1 MEFSTHYLLMAD
13 HAMLQKLVM
22 SRIKPL
28 GLTTGQP
35 ESAGFPAGQ
44 HDGAM
49 QKDIAKGCH
58 IEPSSLSTIL
68 GGTERAGLLER
79 RARDEN
85 RRTVYVRLTD
95 LGREQ
100 CRRLNAIF
108 AAAEEEALARLLTAG
123 DAAGTDH
130 ARAYLSQSKQLK
142 GDKIRSSMV
151 CTCCISCGEKP
162 RSASS
167 SAAAKIAFKRRHCS
181 RPRSVRRTYT
191 VRRFSSRVLRSSS
204 PARSIPPRMVESEER
219 LDMAALG
226 DILLHGAVSEH
237 AGNPAAFGLSQ
248 WSGPS
253 GCDARHDKVSAAW
266 HGQP

>member
-28 GLTTGQP
+28 GLTTD
-35 ESAGFPAGQ
+35 

-68 GGTERAGLLER
+68 GGMERAGLLER
-79 RARDEN
+79 STRDEN

-108 AAAEEEALARLLTAG
+108 AAAEEEALRGFSPQEMQQVQTLL
-123 DAAGTDH
+123 
-130 ARAYLSQSKQLK
+130 
-142 GDKIRSSMV
+142 
-151 CTCCISCGEKP
+151 
-162 RSASS
+162 
-167 SAAAKIAFKRRHCS
+167 
-181 RPRSVRRTYT
+181 
-191 VRRFSSRVLRSSS
+191 
-204 PARSIPPRMVESEER
+204 ER
-219 LDMAALG
+219 IYRNL
-226 DILLHGAVSEH
+226 
-237 AGNPAAFGLSQ
+237 NN
-248 WSGPS
+248 
-253 GCDARHDKVSAAW
+253 
-266 HGQP
+266 